1 MRAQLAVLVLLALN
15 CLANASGGLH
25 LPLIKQQVRRRVD
38 KRDGRT
44 AAIGLGDFF
53 DVTYSVLVQVG
64 GIETPLV
71 LDTGSADLWVVSDSC
86 SDCVTE
92 VQLYPQATFQP
103 TGLTAQLLY
112 GDSRTGTHAT
122 GPIGKD
128 KAGVAGLTIDDQYF
142 AAIVDTNTTVLE
154 TGVAGIFGTGFPAV
168 SILWRQLLAAELSG
182 QPPSKRRRFDHATR
196 IFPTFDFH
204 RPTFPSFEFVSGP
217 SHPKRQ
223 QLQSSTAVIAS
234 FATYGPL
241 FSRLISQGAF
251 AKPMFATTLQR
262 DTVDIGGNVGMLSIG
277 ELPAG
282 IKENSLTWVPLRAYS
297 AQEAGLPPPPETPN
311 EVYPLVWEI
320 AVDDVWFDGNKLARS
335 TLSSSSITLSA
346 LIDTGSSLIRGP
358 QDVVGQ
364 ITSTLGG
371 DTFDCAIPHNLT
383 FVIAGKPFS
392 VDPRDFVR
400 QSPIE
405 EPFETAEA
413 GGSAAVTCI
422 STLAVTDP
430 PGTPGFLYS
439 WSLGDPFLKSVL
451 AAFHYGNLTH
461 PSQDPARIGLLSTVP
476 TDSSQKLKDVVEVAS
491 KKEGD
496 LPGTSQTAPSGT
508 YTATGTGVGGVPQ
521 ATAVSPNATDADAES
536 PASNIASRT
545 HADTSTILLSLIF
558 ATLLGFMT
566 AQM

>member
-1 MRAQLAVLVLLALN
+1 ML
-15 CLANASGGLH
+15 
-25 LPLIKQQVRRRVD
+25 
-38 KRDGRT
+38 
-44 AAIGLGDFF
+44 
-53 DVTYSVLVQVG
+53 
-64 GIETPLV
+64 
-71 LDTGSADLWVVSDSC
+71 
-86 SDCVTE
+86 
-92 VQLYPQATFQP
+92 
-103 TGLTAQLLY
+103 
-112 GDSRTGTHAT
+112 
-122 GPIGKD
+122 
-128 KAGVAGLTIDDQYF
+128 
-142 AAIVDTNTTVLE
+142 
-154 TGVAGIFGTGFPAV
+154 V

-223 QLQSSTAVIAS
+223 QLQSSTAVVAS

-241 FSRLISQGAF
+241 FSRLISQGTF

-282 IKENSLTWVPLRAYS
+282 IKEDSLTWIPLRAYS
-297 AQEAGLPPPPETPN
+297 AKDGGLPPPPETPN

-335 TLSSSSITLSA
+335 TLSSSSIALSA

-364 ITSTLGG
+364 ITSSLGG
-371 DTFDCAIPHNLT
+371 DTFDCATPHNLT
-383 FVIAGKPFS
+383 FVISGEPFS

-439 WSLGDPFLKSVL
+439 WSLGDPFLKSYVVSLVL
-451 AAFHYGNLTH
+451 MITFSSLVVSLPLSIMETSRIPRKIQLGSGFFRLSPQT
-461 PSQDPARIGLLSTVP
+461 ARRSLKMLSRLLPRRRAIFQVWGCSFLPDTSLIGLAL
-476 TDSSQKLKDVVEVAS
+476 A
-491 KKEGD
+491 
-496 LPGTSQTAPSGT
+496 GTSQTAPSGT

-521 ATAVSPNATDADAES
+521 ATAVPPNATDADAES

-545 HADTSTILLSLIF
+545 HPDTSTVLLSLIF
-558 ATLLGFMT
+558 STLLGFMT